1 MLIGEHVHTIDEK
14 KRVSL
19 PAKMRKELG
28 ETVVLCRGLDT
39 CIFLYTKSE
48 WEKFVSKLSELSIGK
63 PESRSFARFI
73 IGGAVETSVD
83 SSGRILIPDHLKE
96 FAHIAEQS
104 LMVIGMVNRL
114 ELWSQNVWNN
124 YREGVIKNSVEHA
137 ALLGEIGM
145 I

>member
-1 MLIGEHVHTIDEK
+1 MLIGEHIHTIDDK

-39 CIFLYTKSE
+39 CIFLYTKTE
-48 WEKFVSKLSELSIGK
+48 WEKFVTKLTELSLGK

-73 IGGAVETSVD
+73 IAGAVEASVD
-83 SSGRILIPDHLKE
+83 GSGRILIPEHLKE
-96 FAHIAEQS
+96 FAQIKEQS

-114 ELWSQNVWNN
+114 ELWSEKVWNG
-124 YREGVIKNSVEHA
+124 YRDSVIQNSQEHA